1 MSGEKYYP
9 NFTDEEL
16 EIGWLSD
23 LAEVTLYVL
32 SGGTIPWD
40 RSQKSMLSPC
50 RMRECPLFN
59 GRRDGHIGKRQDR
72 VGVSS
77 LSLSLSDFKFSL
89 ARVVRAASHG
99 LFSFSLLCQLNLP
112 AQDLWLARSRQPF
125 FFFF

>member
-23 LAEVTLYVL
+23 LAEVTLSKL

-50 RMRECPLFN
+50 RMGECPLFN
-59 GRRDGHIGKRQDR
+59 RGGTHWEKAGQGRCLI
-72 VGVSS
+72 
-77 LSLSLSDFKFSL
+77 
-89 ARVVRAASHG
+89 
-99 LFSFSLLCQLNLP
+99 
-112 AQDLWLARSRQPF
+112 
-125 FFFF
+125 

>member
-23 LAEVTLYVL
+23 LAEVTLFVL

-59 GRRDGHIGKRQDR
+59 GRRDTLEKGRTGK
-72 VGVSS
+72 VSH
-77 LSLSLSDFKFSL
+77 LSLSLTIS
-89 ARVVRAASHG
+89 
-99 LFSFSLLCQLNLP
+99 SLLPEL
-112 AQDLWLARSRQPF
+112 
-125 FFFF
+125 

>member
-23 LAEVTLYVL
+23 LAEVTLYLL

-40 RSQKSMLSPC
+40 RSQKRMLSPC

-59 GRRDGHIGKRQDR
+59 GREREPGTHWKKKGRA
-72 VGVSS
+72 GV
-77 LSLSLSDFKFSL
+77 LSPPSDFRFPF
-89 ARVVRAASHG
+89 ARVERADSHG
-99 LFSFSLLCQLNLP
+99 LFPFSLLCQLNLP
-112 AQDLWLARSRQPF
+112 GSVAGT
-125 FFFF
+125 

>member
-23 LAEVTLYVL
+23 LAEVSLYLL

-59 GRRDGHIGKRQDR
+59 GRKR
-72 VGVSS
+72 VLGVHWKKSGWVPRLLPLTLGSLLPELRELTLTACS
-77 LSLSLSDFKFSL
+77 LSQFP
-89 ARVVRAASHG
+89 AS
-99 LFSFSLLCQLNLP
+99 
-112 AQDLWLARSRQPF
+112 
-125 FFFF
+125 